1 MENIKNMEFEY
12 EYEKFLKDIQNL
24 FEMKEEKISLSFE
37 ENLKIGLK
45 KKNYLDNDV
54 IKREFSLKTEDQ
66 LNIEEYLYLDLGEKN
81 GIFKKSFLERN
92 NIPEE
97 KLWDIA
103 EKNVEDDYI
112 LSEMSSL
119 MTILTNKKLQCG
131 ASALLS
137 KKARKEICE
146 KLGTTR
152 FLVLP
157 SSIHEILIVDP
168 LLYKEGENCIEGF
181 TKMVKDV
188 NKTQVAPEEQ
198 LEDKAFFVEL

>member
-1 MENIKNMEFEY
+1 MENNMEFEH
-12 EYEKFLKDIQNL
+12 EYEKILGDFQNL
-24 FEMKEEKISLSFE
+24 LEKKEENNSLSFK

-45 KKNYLDNDV
+45 KKSYLDNDV
-54 IKREFSLKTEDQ
+54 IKRDFSLKTEDQ
-66 LNIEEYLYLDLGEKN
+66 LSIEEYLYLDLGKKEE
-81 GIFKKSFLERN
+81 IILKKSFLERN

-103 EKNVEDDYI
+103 EKNVENDYI
-112 LSEMSSL
+112 LSEIGSL

-137 KKARKEICE
+137 KKARKEISK

-157 SSIHEILIVDP
+157 SSVHEVLIIDP
-168 LLYKEGENCIEGF
+168 LLYKGGENCIEGF

>member
-1 MENIKNMEFEY
+1 MENNMEFEY

-24 FEMKEEKISLSFE
+24 FKMEEEKNSLSLDG
-37 ENLKIGLK
+37 NLMIGLK
-45 KKNYLDNDV
+45 KKNYLDDDV
-54 IKREFSLKTEDQ
+54 IKRDFSLKTEAQ
-66 LNIEEYLYLDLGEKN
+66 LSIEEYLYLDLGKTKE
-81 GIFKKSFLERN
+81 IILKKSFLERN

-103 EKNVEDDYI
+103 EKNVENDYI
-112 LSEMSSL
+112 LSEMGSL
-119 MTILTNKKLQCG
+119 MTILTNKKFQCG

-188 NKTQVAPEEQ
+188 NKTQVALEEQ

>member
-1 MENIKNMEFEY
+1 MENNMEFEY

-24 FEMKEEKISLSFE
+24 FKMEEEKNSLSLDG
-37 ENLKIGLK
+37 NLMIGLK
-45 KKNYLDNDV
+45 KKNYLDDDV
-54 IKREFSLKTEDQ
+54 IKRDFSLKTEAQ
-66 LNIEEYLYLDLGEKN
+66 LSIEEYLYLDLGKTEE
-81 GIFKKSFLERN
+81 IILKKSFLERN

-103 EKNVEDDYI
+103 EKNVENDYI
-112 LSEMSSL
+112 LSEMGSL
-119 MTILTNKKLQCG
+119 MTILTNKKFQCG

-188 NKTQVAPEEQ
+188 NKTQVALEEQ

>member
-1 MENIKNMEFEY
+1 MNNMEFEK
-12 EYEKFLKDIQNL
+12 EYKKFLGDFQNL
-24 FEMKEEKISLSFE
+24 LEKKEENNSLSFK

-45 KKNYLDNDV
+45 KKSYLDDDV
-54 IKREFSLKTEDQ
+54 IKRDFSLKTEDQ
-66 LNIEEYLYLDLGEKN
+66 LNIEEYLYLDLGKTEE
-81 GIFKKSFLERN
+81 IILKKSFLEKN
-92 NIPEE
+92 NFSEE

-103 EKNVEDDYI
+103 EKNVENDYI
-112 LSEMSSL
+112 LSEIGSL

-146 KLGTTR
+146 KLGTKK

-188 NKTQVAPEEQ
+188 NKTQVALKEQ

>member
-1 MENIKNMEFEY
+1 MENNMEFEH
-12 EYEKFLKDIQNL
+12 EYEKFLGDFQNL
-24 FEMKEEKISLSFE
+24 LEKKEENNSLSFK

-45 KKNYLDNDV
+45 KKSYLDNDV
-54 IKREFSLKTEDQ
+54 IKRDFSLKTEDQ
-66 LNIEEYLYLDLGEKN
+66 LNIEEYLYLDIGEK
-81 GIFKKSFLERN
+81 GKIIFKKAFLERN

-103 EKNVEDDYI
+103 EKNVENDYI
-112 LSEMSSL
+112 LSEMGSL
-119 MTILTNKKLQCG
+119 MTILTNKKFQYG

-146 KLGTTR
+146 KLSTTR

-181 TKMVKDV
+181 TKMVKEV
-188 NKTQVAPEEQ
+188 NKAQVALEEQ